1 MPDDIRLKVVL
12 CWHMHQPE
20 YRDLVS
26 GNHHLP
32 WTYLHAIKDYT
43 DMAAHLEAV
52 PAARVVVNFAP
63 LLLEQ
68 IEDYA
73 KQVEGFLTNSL
84 SIRDPV
90 LAALVSPALP
100 PSDEQRVMLIK
111 ACLRANESRMI
122 DRFPAYRRL
131 ADMAKWIVAHHDS
144 LHYMS
149 NQYLADLLVWYHLAW
164 LGETVRRGDVR
175 VRRLLEKAS
184 GYTLHD
190 RRELLT
196 VIGELLSNV
205 IPRYAQLAARGQIE
219 LSVTPYAHPISPL
232 LLDFSCARE
241 AMPQAP
247 LPLLPQYPGGEERA
261 SWHIREGIET
271 FRRHFGFA
279 PVGCWP
285 SEGAVSAPTLK
296 LLAAAGFR
304 WAASGEAVLHNSL
317 IHSGHADHH
326 MKEAWLYRHYS
337 VVESGMSCFFRDDGL
352 SDLIGFTYAT
362 WHAEDAVSNLV
373 HHLENIAHCCR
384 AHPEHVVSIIMDG
397 ENAWE
402 HYPENAYFFLSA
414 FYRRLSEHPGIEL
427 TTFSDCL
434 KTVEAKHLR
443 QLVTG
448 SWVYGT
454 LSTWIGEPD
463 KNRGWDMLG
472 DAKRAFDEVAV
483 RLDAVHLENAR
494 RQLAV
499 CEGSD
504 WFWWFGGDNPA
515 ATVADFERLYRLHLT
530 NLYQLIGVEP
540 PEYLAQV
547 FTRGG
552 GAPVHGGTMRPG
564 QLSTG

>member
-12 CWHMHQPE
+12 CWHMHQPQ

-26 GNHHLP
+26 GIYHLP
-32 WTYLHAIKDYT
+32 WTYLHVIKDYT
-43 DMAAHLEAV
+43 DMAAHLEAA
-52 PAARVVVNFAP
+52 PAARAVVNFAP

-84 SIRDPV
+84 AIRDPQ

-100 PSDEQRVMLIK
+100 PSEEQRIMLIK
-111 ACLRANESRMI
+111 ACVRANEARMI
-122 DRFPAYRRL
+122 GRFPAYHRL
-131 ADMAKWIVAHHDS
+131 AEMAVWFTTHPES
-144 LHYMS
+144 LRYLS

-164 LGETVRRGDVR
+164 LGETVRRDDAR
-175 VRRLLEKAS
+175 VKHLLEKES

-205 IPRYAQLAARGQIE
+205 IPRYRQLAARGQVE
-219 LSVTPYAHPISPL
+219 LSVTPYAHPIVPL

-247 LPLLPQYPGGEERA
+247 LPLLPQYPGGEEQAR
-261 SWHIREGIET
+261 WHIREGIET

-285 SEGAVSAPTLK
+285 SEGAVSTPSLK
-296 LLAAAGFR
+296 LLAQAGFR
-304 WAASGEAVLHNSL
+304 WAASGEGVLHHSL
-317 IHSGHADHH
+317 AQSGHADHS

-337 VVESGMSCFFRDDGL
+337 VADSGMSCFFRDDGL
-352 SDLIGFTYAT
+352 SDLIGFTYAN
-362 WHAEDAVSNLV
+362 WHADDAVNNLV

-414 FYRRLSEHPGIEL
+414 LYRRLSEHPAIEL

-434 KTVEAKHLR
+434 KTVPAKNLR
-443 QLVTG
+443 QLVAG

-472 DAKRAFDEVAV
+472 DAKRAFDTAAGQLGAEQ
-483 RLDAVHLENAR
+483 LERAR

-515 ATVADFERLYRLHLT
+515 ATVADFEQLYRQHLT
-530 NLYQLIGVEP
+530 NLYQLIGAEP

-552 GAPVHGGTMRPG
+552 GAPVHGGAMRPG
-564 QLSTG
+564 QLFAG